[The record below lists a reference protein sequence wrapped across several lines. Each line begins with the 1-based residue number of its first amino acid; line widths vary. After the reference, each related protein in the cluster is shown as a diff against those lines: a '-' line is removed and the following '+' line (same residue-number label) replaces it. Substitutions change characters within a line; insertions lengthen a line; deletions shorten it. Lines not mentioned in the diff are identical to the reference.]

1 MTYQTTLDYLFSR
14 LPMYQRKGKVAY
26 KKDLTNIHALLD
38 ALGRPEKKLKCIHVG
53 GTNGKGSVCHLMA
66 AALGADGSR
75 IGMYTSPH
83 YLDFRER
90 IKIGRE
96 LVSEQWVIDFVASN
110 QALIEEV
117 QPSFFEITVAMA
129 FQYFAEQEVDW
140 AVIEVGLGGRLDST
154 NVIDPVLSI
163 ITNISFDH
171 MQFLGDTLPKIASE
185 KAGIIK
191 PHRPVVIGETHPETR
206 EVFRK
211 KAALENA
218 PIRFADQ
225 LWTVT
230 FQADEGSHTVYTI
243 EQSGIPFRLKLPVQ
257 ITGPYQAYNVL
268 TSLAALHE
276 LAAIQAIDLRYEL
289 LSQAWAELS
298 DRTYFLGRWQRLGT
312 NPLVLVDSAHNEA
325 GIHAV
330 MNRIRSLPVE
340 KIRLVLGFADDKDL
354 EKILPLF
361 PVEADYYWV
370 KADLPRAKKSEIIQT
385 SAGGFGLQGQA
396 FDRVADGW
404 EFALE
409 QAGPKDLVYGG
420 GSIFVVAEILEK
432 YVS

>member
-1 MTYQTTLDYLFSR
+1 
-14 LPMYQRKGKVAY
+14 
-26 KKDLTNIHALLD
+26 
-38 ALGRPEKKLKCIHVG
+38 
-53 GTNGKGSVCHLMA
+53 
-66 AALGADGSR
+66 
-75 IGMYTSPH
+75 
-83 YLDFRER
+83 
-90 IKIGRE
+90 
-96 LVSEQWVIDFVASN
+96 
-110 QALIEEV
+110 
-117 QPSFFEITVAMA
+117 
-129 FQYFAEQEVDW
+129 
-140 AVIEVGLGGRLDST
+140 
-154 NVIDPVLSI
+154 
-163 ITNISFDH
+163 
-171 MQFLGDTLPKIASE
+171 
-185 KAGIIK
+185 
-191 PHRPVVIGETHPETR
+191 
-206 EVFRK
+206 
-211 KAALENA
+211 
-218 PIRFADQ
+218 
-225 LWTVT
+225 
-230 FQADEGSHTVYTI
+230 EGSHTVYTI